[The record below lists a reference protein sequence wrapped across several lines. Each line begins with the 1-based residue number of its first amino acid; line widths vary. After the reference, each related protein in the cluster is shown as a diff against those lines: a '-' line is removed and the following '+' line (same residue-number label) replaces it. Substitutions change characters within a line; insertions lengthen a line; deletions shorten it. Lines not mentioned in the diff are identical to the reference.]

1 MNYRKRFADKILE
14 RKLNTFGAVLITGP
28 KGCGKTTTAKQ
39 KAKSIIEFQDEDK
52 RDAYLAVA
60 NNMPSKLL
68 EGERPR
74 LFDEWQDAPKIWGA
88 IRKSVDDIQ
97 KPGQYILTGST
108 SKEVDVPHTGTLR
121 ISRMQMLPMSLFES
135 GESNG
140 SVSLI
145 ELFDNPEG
153 FNGCISDLDMDGLI
167 HAICRG
173 GWPTTLSISDK
184 ENTLLVAKD
193 LFQQIC
199 EIDMSN
205 VDDIKRNPELVRL
218 IIRSYSRNL
227 CQPVNNKKII
237 ADVRADSN
245 ISDSTFYDYIQALEK
260 LYIVSNVDAWCPS
273 IRPKTVIRSSKKKN
287 LIDPSIAV
295 AALGIGPKFFNSDF
309 KTLGFLFESLCI
321 RDIRAYSSGHGGTVS
336 YYRDRYGL
344 EADIVLHLEDGRY
357 ALCEVKLGESGV
369 DEGAEHLLE
378 IEKLVMDQN
387 RTEEQVPLRLPDLK
401 IVITGTKYGY
411 RREDGVF
418 VIPIGC
424 LRD

>member
-1 MNYRKRFADKILE
+1 M
-14 RKLNTFGAVLITGP
+14 
-28 KGCGKTTTAKQ
+28 
-39 KAKSIIEFQDEDK
+39 
-52 RDAYLAVA
+52 
-60 NNMPSKLL
+60 
-68 EGERPR
+68 
-74 LFDEWQDAPKIWGA
+74 
-88 IRKSVDDIQ
+88 
-97 KPGQYILTGST
+97 
-108 SKEVDVPHTGTLR
+108 
-121 ISRMQMLPMSLFES
+121 
-135 GESNG
+135 
-140 SVSLI
+140 
-145 ELFDNPEG
+145 
-153 FNGCISDLDMDGLI
+153 
-167 HAICRG
+167 
-173 GWPTTLSISDK
+173 
-184 ENTLLVAKD
+184 
-193 LFQQIC
+193 
-199 EIDMSN
+199 
-205 VDDIKRNPELVRL
+205 
-218 IIRSYSRNL
+218 
-227 CQPVNNKKII
+227 
-237 ADVRADSN
+237 
-245 ISDSTFYDYIQALEK
+245 
-260 LYIVSNVDAWCPS
+260 
-273 IRPKTVIRSSKKKN
+273 IRSSKKKN

-378 IEKLVMDQN
+378 IEKLIMDQN

>member
-1 MNYRKRFADKILE
+1 MDYRKRFADKILE

-28 KGCGKTTTAKQ
+28 KGCGKTTTTKQ

-97 KPGQYILTGST
+97 KPGQYILTGSI

-218 IIRSYSRNL
+218 IIHSYSQNL

-245 ISDSTFYDYIQALEK
+245 ISESTFYDYIQALEK

-344 EADIVLHLEDGRY
+344 EADIILHLEDGRY

-369 DEGAEHLLE
+369 EEGAEHLLE

>member
-1 MNYRKRFADKILE
+1 MDYIKRFADEILE

-39 KAKSIIEFQDEDK
+39 KAKSVIEFQDEDK

-88 IRKSVDDIQ
+88 IRKSVDDTQ

-145 ELFDNPEG
+145 ELFDNPEE

-173 GWPTTLSISDK
+173 GWPTTLSISNK

-199 EIDMSN
+199 DVDISN

-218 IIRSYSRNL
+218 ILRSYSRNL
-227 CQPVNNKKII
+227 CQPVDNKKII
-237 ADVRADSN
+237 ADVRANSN

-260 LYIVSNVDAWCPS
+260 LHIVSNVDAWCPS
-273 IRPKTVIRSSKKKN
+273 IRSKTVIRSSKKKN

-295 AALGIGPKFFNSDF
+295 ASLGIGPKYFNSDF

-321 RDIRAYSSGHGGTVS
+321 RDIRAYTFGHGGLVS

-357 ALCEVKLGESGV
+357 ALCEVKLGESGI
-369 DEGAEHLLE
+369 DEGAKHLLK
-378 IEKLVMDQN
+378 IEKLIEEKNQ
-387 RTEEQVPLRLPDLK
+387 TEEQLPLRLPDLK

>member
-39 KAKSIIEFQDEDK
+39 KAKSIIDFQDEDK

-237 ADVRADSN
+237 ADVRANSN

>member
-1 MNYRKRFADKILE
+1 MIDYRKRFADKILE

-145 ELFDNPEG
+145 ELFDNPED

-205 VDDIKRNPELVRL
+205 VDDIKRNPELV
-218 IIRSYSRNL
+218 S
-227 CQPVNNKKII
+227 
-237 ADVRADSN
+237 
-245 ISDSTFYDYIQALEK
+245 
-260 LYIVSNVDAWCPS
+260 
-273 IRPKTVIRSSKKKN
+273 
-287 LIDPSIAV
+287 
-295 AALGIGPKFFNSDF
+295 
-309 KTLGFLFESLCI
+309 
-321 RDIRAYSSGHGGTVS
+321 
-336 YYRDRYGL
+336 
-344 EADIVLHLEDGRY
+344 
-357 ALCEVKLGESGV
+357 
-369 DEGAEHLLE
+369 
-378 IEKLVMDQN
+378 
-387 RTEEQVPLRLPDLK
+387 
-401 IVITGTKYGY
+401 
-411 RREDGVF
+411 
-418 VIPIGC
+418 
-424 LRD
+424 